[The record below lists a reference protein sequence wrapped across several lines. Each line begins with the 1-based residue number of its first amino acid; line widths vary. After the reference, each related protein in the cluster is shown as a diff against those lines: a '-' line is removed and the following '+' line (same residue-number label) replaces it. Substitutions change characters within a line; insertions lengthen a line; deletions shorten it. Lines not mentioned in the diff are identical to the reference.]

1 MNYIC
6 NQRQIE
12 DDNLNNDVIKGTF
25 AAKLLFMKTIGHDWG
40 DKNRIPWRSGSVSFG
55 RAAEEDAMNSSQT
68 DFFAFMMEPTWPR

>member
-40 DKNRIPWRSGSVSFG
+40 DKNRIP
-55 RAAEEDAMNSSQT
+55 
-68 DFFAFMMEPTWPR
+68 